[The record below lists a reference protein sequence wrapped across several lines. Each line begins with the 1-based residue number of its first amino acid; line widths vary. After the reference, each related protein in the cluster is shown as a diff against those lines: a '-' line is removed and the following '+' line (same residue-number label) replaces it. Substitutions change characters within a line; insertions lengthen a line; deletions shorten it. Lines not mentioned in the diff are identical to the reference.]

1 MFEQIRNG
9 LAKEGRDDGRR
20 CFVGTQT
27 MSIGGTHDRGLEQS
41 VMVVNSLESF
51 HDESDKTQVIHRGL
65 TWGMKQ
71 DARVCSK

>member
-1 MFEQIRNG
+1 
-9 LAKEGRDDGRR
+9 
-20 CFVGTQT
+20 
-27 MSIGGTHDRGLEQS
+27 MSIGSTHDRGLEQS
-41 VMVVNSLESF
+41 VMVVNSLKSF